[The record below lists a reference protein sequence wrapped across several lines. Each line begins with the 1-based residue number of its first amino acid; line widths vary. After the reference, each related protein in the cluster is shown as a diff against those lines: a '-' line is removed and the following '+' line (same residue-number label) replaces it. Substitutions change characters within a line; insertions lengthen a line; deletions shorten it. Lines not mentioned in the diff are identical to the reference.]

1 MAENTTG
8 IHYSIIIDDSQMRD
22 AAKKGA
28 EAFETIS
35 DSAAAS
41 GSAIDGAFKKIA
53 KAAGSVFSIKAAM
66 DFARQVIAV
75 RKEVESLEV
84 SFRTLL
90 GSEQKAGELMSQLR
104 EFAVSTPLQL
114 NDLAKSAQT
123 LLSFNIEAEKI
134 MPTLKAIG
142 DISMGDAQKFQSLT
156 LAFSQMSST
165 GKLMGQDLLQMI
177 NAGFNPLTVM
187 AEKTGKSVAELMN
200 EMSKG
205 AISAEAVAQAFQD
218 ATAEGGKFH
227 GMLESQSK
235 TVQGAFSNLKGAI
248 QDMMNDIGQSVQEP
262 LTGALT
268 SITGV
273 VKNYEKLGSV
283 IASTAVSF
291 GIYKAAVMAVTAVQ
305 EAGSVSAAVLTAQT
319 KALAAAQ
326 SFLSKTMLAN
336 PYVLAATAVAALV
349 TSIALYAR
357 RTRETRTE
365 QEKMRDVLQKS
376 ADAKRSLKEETDQL
390 VATIENED
398 ASMVQRNE
406 AYKKL
411 QDMYPEYLKNVER
424 EVFLREKLPDFK
436 QKAGDMIDQKDLD
449 DMQQMISYLDL
460 YIKNKQLMS
469 TPVNSRQYE
478 PLRSEV
484 EQLKKEMGNLYD
496 ATYWTKAAEAAKKA
510 GFNTVDEYYKA
521 LIQAKDQRE
530 QEIKEARFEELP
542 IEEKIIVTESSIKTT
557 EYQIMA
563 VRKKIEE
570 NPWQVNLYADLS
582 QLEGQLKDLQDKQA
596 GLSGQAAN
604 GVTWNIKEVTK
615 QIADYSKA
623 LKEARKSG
631 SKTAAEAAEK
641 NLDQAKAS
649 YKLLTGKDYD
659 SVSKNAQ
666 EMKKLKEK
674 LDKELLEAER
684 EYADVLIRQ
693 SRESVLNADQTAVN
707 AMADGTD
714 KKLAQAE
721 LDYRRQLAAAED
733 YEKQLVEQLAA
744 IEEKRWKA
752 ANPTAVKNGEQFDT
766 GQVTADML
774 SEQQK
779 QQVEAMRKNAE
790 AARRIAVTEAEAT
803 RQALLNEYQDL
814 QSKIQGIRSK
824 YEQLEREAG
833 DDAAM
838 RSRIAQARAKETSD
852 LILDT
857 FKSEDSIGKLAEQI
871 DQLGTA
877 ARNALAG
884 KLRQLVELIQQAKL
898 GNLQMSAF
906 KVAAKDIAEMTGA
919 SEELIQAY
927 INDNDAFAKLIE
939 YVEAIENAA
948 EPIDTLTEAVDNFRK
963 AKEKARSGG
972 IIDINNFEEA
982 KKILDGM
989 IKSVADQALDELSR
1003 IGDALREVGQL
1014 IGNEN
1019 LEKAGDIVD
1028 DIVGNIK
1035 AAEQGAEAWGG
1046 WWGAIIGGL
1055 TDLVPKIVKW
1065 LNAGTDA
1072 SVAEIEKAVAHAER
1086 MADYWKSIYNQ
1097 GGGVDFT
1104 GDIDAYIEAAERLR
1118 KAQKAYYNDLVW
1130 GSGGDRS
1137 KKLREEYDNA
1147 LAEVKRLQEEMFS
1160 GTSVSSREAFSRYM
1174 ASIDSIIA
1182 ETEAKIEEL
1191 SKHPKKNADEI
1202 EQLLIYLS
1210 QLMQEKADET
1220 AAYWESVVGKSAD
1233 TMAQDLVDMASEAFD
1248 KGKDSID
1255 DFADYF
1261 KNTVYEMIKSQV
1273 LLSAIQKYV
1282 SGIIEKIGKATEDLL
1297 SGAITDEEYNA
1308 MLDQYADELENRLNE
1323 GYNKLKG
1330 MTDLLDRYK
1339 VDEASTAAS
1348 KGIATA
1354 SQDSID
1360 ELNGRMTVIQAN
1372 TAALVS
1378 SSALNASNT
1387 SGILSVVTGIKSD
1400 TASIRS
1406 DIAEMRGDLHSVKN
1420 KVNQM

>member
-1 MAENTTG
+1 MAEETNINYKLHVDT
-8 IHYSIIIDDSQMRD
+8 SEMQQ
-22 AAKKGA
+22 AAQKVSAGFD
-28 EAFETIS
+28 EMNR
-35 DSAAAS
+35 SAAAS
-41 GSAIDGAFKKIA
+41 GNAIDGAFKKIA
-53 KAAGSVFSIKAAM
+53 KAAGAVFSIKTAM

-75 RKEVESLEV
+75 REEVESLEV

-90 GSEQKAGELMSQLR
+90 GSEQKAGELLSEIR

-114 NDLAKSAQT
+114 NDLAKGAQT

-187 AEKTGKSVAELMN
+187 AEKTGKSVAVLKD

-248 QDMMNDIGQSVQEP
+248 QDMMNDIGKSVQEP

-291 GIYKAAVMAVTAVQ
+291 GTYKAAVMAVTAVQ

-326 SFLSKTMLAN
+326 KFLSSTMLSN

-349 TSIALYAR
+349 TSLVLYTR
-357 RTRETRTE
+357 RTRDARTE
-365 QEKMRDVLQKS
+365 QEKMKDVLQKS
-376 ADAKRSLKEETDQL
+376 ADAKRSLKDETDQL
-390 VATIENED
+390 LATLENEE
-398 ASMVQRNE
+398 ASILQRND
-406 AYKKL
+406 AYKRL
-411 QDMYPEYLKNVER
+411 QEIYPEYLANVER
-424 EVFLREKLPDFK
+424 EVFLREKMPDFK
-436 QKAGDMIDQKDLD
+436 KKSGDMIEQKELD
-449 DMQQMISYLDL
+449 DMQQMISYLEL
-460 YIKNKQLMS
+460 YVKRKELMS
-469 TPVNSRQYE
+469 TPANSKQFE
-478 PLRSEV
+478 PLLAEV
-484 EQLKKEMGNLYD
+484 KRLKDEMGEDFD
-496 ATYWTKAAEAAKKA
+496 ASYWKKALDAAKDA
-510 GFNTVDEYYKA
+510 GFKTVEEYYKA
-521 LIQAKDQRE
+521 LIQAKDQRS
-530 QEIKEARFEELP
+530 QDIKEAQFEELS
-542 IEEKIIVTESSIKTT
+542 IEEKITITESSIKKT
-557 EYQIMA
+557 EYQVM
-563 VRKKIEE
+563 VLRKKVEE
-570 NPWQVNLYADLS
+570 NPLNIQIRADLAQAEK
-582 QLEGQLKDLQDKQA
+582 QLQDLQDKQT
-596 GLSGQAAN
+596 GLSGKAAT
-604 GVTWNIKEVTK
+604 GVSWNLKEVTK

-641 NLDQAKAS
+641 NLEQAKAS

-693 SRESVLNADQTAVN
+693 SRESVLNADQAAVN
-707 AMADGTD
+707 AMAEGTD

-752 ANPTAVKNGEQFDT
+752 ANPAAVKNGEQFDT
-766 GQVTADML
+766 TQVTADML

-814 QSKIQGIRSK
+814 QGRIQDIRSK

-833 DDAAM
+833 DDAAT

-857 FKSEDSIGKLAEQI
+857 FKSEDTIGKLAEQI

-877 ARNALAG
+877 ARKALAG
-884 KLRQLVELIQQAKL
+884 NLRQLVDLIQQGKL
-898 GNLQMSAF
+898 SNMPMSSF
-906 KVAAKDIAEMTGA
+906 KLAAKDIAEMTGA
-919 SEELIQAY
+919 SEDFIQALMD
-927 INDNDAFAKLIE
+927 DNDAFEKFVE
-939 YVEAIENAA
+939 YVNTIDNAA

-963 AKEKARSGG
+963 AKDKANGGG

-989 IKSVADQALDELSR
+989 IKSVADQALDELAR

-1055 TDLVPKIVKW
+1055 TDLIPKIVKW
-1065 LNAGTDA
+1065 LNAGTAA
-1072 SVAEIEKAVAHAER
+1072 SVSEIEKAVAHAER
-1086 MADYWKSIYNQ
+1086 MADYWKSMYDQ

-1130 GSGGDRS
+1130 GRGGERS
-1137 KKLREEYDNA
+1137 EKLRKEYEEA
-1147 LAEVKRLQEEMFS
+1147 LAEVKRLEEEMLS
-1160 GTSVSSREAFSRYM
+1160 GVSVSSREAFSRYM
-1174 ASIDSIIA
+1174 ASIDAIIA

-1233 TMAQDLVDMASEAFD
+1233 TMAQDLMNMASEAFD
-1248 KGKDSID
+1248 SGKDSID

-1261 KNTVYEMIKSQV
+1261 RKTVYDMIKSQV
-1273 LLSAIQKYV
+1273 LMNAIQQYM
-1282 SGIIEKIGKATEDLL
+1282 SGIIDRMGQATEALL
-1297 SGAITDEEYNA
+1297 NGTLSDEDFNII
-1308 MLDQYADELENRLNE
+1308 MDKYAAELEGRLNDAYE
-1323 GYNKLKG
+1323 RLQGFS
-1330 MTDLLDRYK
+1330 DILDRYRT
-1339 VDEASTAAS
+1339 DEVNAQS

-1354 SQDSID
+1354 SQESVD
-1360 ELNGRMTVIQAN
+1360 ELNGRFTVIQAH
-1372 TAALVS
+1372 TAAMVESTALCASNGVSLVS
-1378 SSALNASNT
+1378 ITRA
-1387 SGILSVVTGIKSD
+1387 IQED
-1400 TASIRS
+1400 THAMRTDINGIRS
-1406 DIAEMRGDLHSVKN
+1406 L
-1420 KVNQM
+1420 VNQIKEAL